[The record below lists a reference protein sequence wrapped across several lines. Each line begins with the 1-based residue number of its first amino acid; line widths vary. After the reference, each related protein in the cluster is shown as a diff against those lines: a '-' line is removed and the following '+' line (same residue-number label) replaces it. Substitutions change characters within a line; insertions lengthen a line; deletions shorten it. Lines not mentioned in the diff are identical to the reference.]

1 MAPKKHQTNI
11 SPPSTNISGLIDHT
25 IKVIDLIQHE
35 LELNPNDTRK
45 YQSPLAAAKKG
56 LMDMR
61 GDEIQENIKMVRDNS
76 IIDESDQTNLEYE
89 SMCRKFRMR

>member
-1 MAPKKHQTNI
+1 MSPKKQQTNA

-25 IKVIDLIQHE
+25 IKVIDLIQYE

-45 YQSPLAAAKKG
+45 YQPPLTAAKKA

-61 GDEIQENIKMVRDNS
+61 GDEIQEKIKTVRDNS
-76 IIDESDQTNLEYE
+76 IISESDRTNLEYD
-89 SMCRKFRMR
+89 SMCRKFRVK